1 MKAIKAQFEDG
12 QIKLSEPAPDAGP
25 VEVLVVFPE
34 TAGDEAWERIINDP
48 TPRPKLEKKAD
59 EIRARIAA
67 GKSTPLNIDDL

>member
-48 TPRPKLEKKAD
+48 TPRPAFEQYVKEAVQ
-59 EIRARIAA
+59 EIARGQA
-67 GKSTPLNIDDL
+67 TPLDLDQL